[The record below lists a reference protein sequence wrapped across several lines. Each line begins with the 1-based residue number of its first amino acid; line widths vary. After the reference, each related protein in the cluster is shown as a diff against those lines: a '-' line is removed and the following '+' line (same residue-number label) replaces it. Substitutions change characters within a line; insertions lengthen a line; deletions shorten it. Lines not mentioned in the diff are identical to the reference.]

1 MDLGLQDT
9 HVFIAGGSRGIGQ
22 SMAHA
27 FLAEGAKLAIAA
39 RGADSLK
46 TTHRELSQKFG
57 DGRVA
62 SFAGDMTRSDAIVKA
77 LDHAV
82 ARHGPLHT
90 VVANVGIDSA
100 PTGFDVSDETWASGI
115 DQNFLGSTRL
125 AREAIR
131 RMLQVPREERKSPSI
146 IFVSSIAG
154 VDALGSVLTYG
165 TMKAALN
172 HAAKEF
178 AKLVGREGIRV
189 NVIAPGNILFPGGTW
204 EKAVEA
210 RKDPVLR
217 WINREVA
224 LKRFGT
230 PEEIANAALFLASPK
245 ASFVTGSVFVVDGGQ
260 VK

>member
-1 MDLGLQDT
+1 MDLGLKDT
-9 HVFIAGGSRGIGQ
+9 HVFIAGGSRGIGEG
-22 SMAHA
+22 MAHA
-27 FLAEGAKLAIAA
+27 FLAEGAKLTITA
-39 RGADSLK
+39 RGADSLEAAEK
-46 TTHRELSQKFG
+46 TLSEKFG
-57 DGRVA
+57 TKHVA
-62 SFAGDMTRSDAIVKA
+62 AFTGDMTRTEDIVRA
-77 LDHAV
+77 LDHAIE
-82 ARHGPLHT
+82 RHGPLHT
-90 VVANVGIDSA
+90 VIANVGIDRA
-100 PTGFDVSDETWASGI
+100 PAGFDVSDETWASGI

-172 HAAKEF
+172 HVAKEF

-204 EKAVEA
+204 EKQVET
-210 RKDPVLR
+210 RKDPVLK

-230 PEEIANAALFLASPK
+230 PEEIANAALFLASSK